1 MKKLTTRI
9 IFFALSTAFV
19 NGYSQ
24 TNFLAEISDERNIL
38 KFESEAPLETIIGVT
53 NRIGVRLS
61 LDLNDISKNVKGKAI
76 VDVGSLK
83 TGIDLRDRDMK
94 GESFFNTEKFPIAEF
109 TLLSFSNAN
118 STELK
123 DGKKI
128 SATANG
134 KLTIHGVTRNVAV
147 PVILSYLTES
157 ANTKTRVNGNLLI
170 VNSTFTIKMTDY
182 GLKIPAF
189 LFYKLQDEIKIS
201 LSFVATDEVKPITS
215 LPSIDKKG
223 SKGTHRK

>member
-118 STELK
+118 STELT

-147 PVILSYLTES
+147 PVNLSYLTES

>member
-1 MKKLTTRI
+1 
-9 IFFALSTAFV
+9 
-19 NGYSQ
+19 
-24 TNFLAEISDERNIL
+24 LAEISDERNIL

>member
-147 PVILSYLTES
+147 PVNLSYLTES